1 MTLAIIAIVLVV
13 SAALIFTL
21 ARRALRLVVRLA
33 LVGALLFAVLAG
45 ALFYWYK
52 TGGLNSFSN
61 MRTPATNRAPRN
73 ANR

>member
-52 TGGLNSFSN
+52 TGGLNSYLN
-61 MRTPATNRAPRN
+61 TRTPATNRSTRN
-73 ANR
+73 TNR

>member
-1 MTLAIIAIVLVV
+1 MTLAIIAVVLVV

-52 TGGLNSFSN
+52 TGGLTPSSN
-61 MRTPATNRAPRN
+61 TQRPVTNRSTRN
-73 ANR
+73 TNR